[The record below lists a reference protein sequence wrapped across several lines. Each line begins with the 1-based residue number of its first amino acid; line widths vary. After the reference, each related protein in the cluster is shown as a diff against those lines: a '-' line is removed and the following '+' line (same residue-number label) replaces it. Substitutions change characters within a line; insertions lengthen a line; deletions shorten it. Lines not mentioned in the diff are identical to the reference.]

1 MAQWTMTDAAN
12 GMPTYANNIL
22 NVAGPSTGLYGNT
35 TAEAFVANV
44 AVGVFGV
51 SADEMNHANAAATE
65 ATGVAHAGWTLRT
78 EGTGGRA
85 GRVQYEVLVAAGSMN
100 AGANTDNTQLPD

>member
-1 MAQWTMTDAAN
+1 MAQWKMTDAAN

-51 SADEMNHANAAATE
+51 SADEMNSANASSE

-85 GRVQYEVLVAAGSMN
+85 GRVQYEVLVAAGSMTGD
-100 AGANTDNTQLPD
+100 GADDTQLPE